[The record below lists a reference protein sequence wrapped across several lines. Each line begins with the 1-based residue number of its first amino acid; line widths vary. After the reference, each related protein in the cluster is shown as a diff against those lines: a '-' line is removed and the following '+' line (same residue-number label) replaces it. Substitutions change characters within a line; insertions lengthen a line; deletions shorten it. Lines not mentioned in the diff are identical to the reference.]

1 MGSESQQ
8 TVPIPPSLQGWQDP
22 RGKQAQR
29 KGRKSGPRELESQDT
44 PQPPQLCSAPS
55 TKRKPHRRENR
66 EQQNMTKPS
75 KVTRVG
81 PSPPSPT
88 STQRHRPFGT
98 LARSHACQ
106 CLGGRSPCALSNRSS
121 GTTSLELSLHPC
133 AVLGGG
139 VDGGTATGAGH
150 LLPGLLV
157 AGLGGLKVHSLSR
170 RELPEGR
177 GGW

>member
-1 MGSESQQ
+1 MATHEGNR
-8 TVPIPPSLQGWQDP
+8 P
-22 RGKQAQR
+22 QR
-29 KGRKSGPRELESQDT
+29 KGRKSGPRELGPRDA

-66 EQQNMTKPS
+66 EQQSMTKPS

-81 PSPPSPT
+81 PSPPAHLHPEAQT
-88 STQRHRPFGT
+88 IRT
-98 LARSHACQ
+98 LVRSHACQ

-121 GTTSLELSLHPC
+121 GKTSLELSLHPC

-139 VDGGTATGAGH
+139 VDGGAATGAGH
-150 LLPGLLV
+150 LLPSLLV

-177 GGW
+177 GGR

>member
-22 RGKQAQR
+22 RGKQATEEGQEEWTQGTGAM
-29 KGRKSGPRELESQDT
+29 GRSPA
-44 PQPPQLCSAPS
+44 PQLCSAPS

-66 EQQNMTKPS
+66 EQQSMTKPS

-88 STQRHRPFGT
+88 ATQRHRSGP
-98 LARSHACQ
+98 LAWSHACQ
-106 CLGGRSPCALSNRSS
+106 GLGGRNPCALSNRSS
-121 GTTSLELSLHPC
+121 GATSLELSLHPC

-157 AGLGGLKVHSLSR
+157 AGLGGLKVRSLSR
-170 RELPEGR
+170 RELPEG
-177 GGW
+177 

>member
-1 MGSESQQ
+1 MARPTRETGHRGRAGRVDPGNWGHGTLPSPLSCAQ
-8 TVPIPPSLQGWQDP
+8 PP
-22 RGKQAQR
+22 AQR
-29 KGRKSGPRELESQDT
+29 GNPTEEKT
-44 PQPPQLCSAPS
+44 
-55 TKRKPHRRENR
+55 
-66 EQQNMTKPS
+66 EQQSMTKPS
-75 KVTRVG
+75 KVTRAG
-81 PSPPSPT
+81 PSPPAHLPPEAQTIRS
-88 STQRHRPFGT
+88 

-121 GTTSLELSLHPC
+121 GKTSLELSLHPC

-139 VDGGTATGAGH
+139 VDGGAATGAGH

-177 GGW
+177 GGR